1 MCSIKLI
8 VLFAV
13 VACSL
18 AEPPRRRFN
27 FRSSFARQEAAE
39 ADADAGAESS
49 GYKYEAPEGER
60 LRLPAKFRQFARQ
73 EESSPGGY
81 SYPKPTDSYG
91 PPEEETTE
99 PSSEYGPP
107 EGTTESND
115 ESTTESNE
123 TETEEPQAER
133 IQAFQFRRKNAK
145 LSRAQKSQK
154 LQKAQVVQFQ
164 QQQQVQPVYYVQY
177 PTADLVQPQYVY
189 VFK

>member
-39 ADADAGAESS
+39 ADAGAQSD
-49 GYKYEAPEGER
+49 GYKYEAPAGER

-73 EESSPGGY
+73 EQEEASPGGY

-99 PSSEYGPP
+99 PSGEYGPP
-107 EGTTESND
+107 EGTTESD
-115 ESTTESNE
+115 AEPTTEA
-123 TETEEPQAER
+123 TQADDPQAER
-133 IQAFQFRRKNAK
+133 IQAFKFNRKNAK
-145 LSRAQKSQK
+145 LSRPQKLQKSQK
-154 LQKAQVVQFQ
+154 LQAIQSVQL
-164 QQQQVQPVYYVQY
+164 QQQQVQPVFYVPY
-177 PTADLVQPQYVY
+177 PSADLVQPQYVY